1 MTPMSSAS
9 ADAEPGTAVVPYAR
23 PEPPMLG
30 LTGLVRRVTDLGL
43 GAASLAAGAAV
54 DALERFVP
62 ADPSEPDDAPL
73 PPPGV
78 LRHLPGALVGAGLVA
93 QRHLLDATEVAERG
107 LARAA
112 GAVSR
117 TPVVGA
123 PVRATETYLAG
134 WSGRAE
140 TEQARNRALVGE
152 FVRRLAPELATAVVQ
167 QLDVET
173 LIEQLPI
180 DAVLAR
186 VDLDALLLRID
197 LDALLDRID
206 VGAIMDRVDVGKIM
220 SRVDIAPI
228 ANEVLDEV
236 DIGAIVRESTGS
248 ITGDM
253 VDGGRVTAMR
263 VDDFV
268 ARVVDRVL
276 FRRTPRRID
285 GPGAEEAEEAA
296 EPV

>member
-1 MTPMSSAS
+1 
-9 ADAEPGTAVVPYAR
+9 
-23 PEPPMLG
+23 MLG

-62 ADPSEPDDAPL
+62 ADPSEPDE
-73 PPPGV
+73 PPPTPGV
-78 LRHLPGALVGAGLVA
+78 LRHLPGALVGAGLAA
-93 QRHLLDATEVAERG
+93 QRHLLDATELAERG

-112 GAVSR
+112 GAVAR

-167 QLDVET
+167 QLDVDA

-180 DAVLAR
+180 DAILAR
-186 VDLDALLLRID
+186 VDLDALMTRID

-206 VGAIMDRVDVGKIM
+206 VEAIIERVDVDRIVGRVDVGRILD
-220 SRVDIAPI
+220 RVDIGPI
-228 ANEVLDEV
+228 ASGVLDEV

-248 ITGDM
+248 ITGDV

-263 VDDFV
+263 VDDFM
-268 ARVVDRVL
+268 ARVVDRML
-276 FRRTPRRID
+276 LRRTPRRTD
-285 GPGAEEAEEAA
+285 GPPPVAEVADGGDGS
-296 EPV
+296 